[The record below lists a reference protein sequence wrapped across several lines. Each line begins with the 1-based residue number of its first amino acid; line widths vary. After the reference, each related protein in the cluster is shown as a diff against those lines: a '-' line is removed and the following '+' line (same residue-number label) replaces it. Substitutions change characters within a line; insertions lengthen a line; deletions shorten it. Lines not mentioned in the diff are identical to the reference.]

1 MRTVVTVDDEKHQAA
16 PIAQDAA
23 KQTTDEGGI
32 VYAELDLTQQQQN
45 VPIRHLNED
54 KTEYAEI
61 LYTKSS
67 TEEQQT
73 PKE

>member
-1 MRTVVTVDDEKHQAA
+1 MAINRIMIIPQHQTA

-23 KQTTDEGGI
+23 KPTTDEGGI

-61 LYTKSS
+61 LYTKPS